1 MTTGGEKMNTNYQNQ
16 LKKTKE
22 VIEAMPWENPVFYN
36 LFLAQTY
43 YFVSHSTRLL
53 ARSISHFGV
62 DRDNLYRRFVAHL
75 KEENYHERLVVNDLK
90 NFALHPSDFPEM
102 SITRAF
108 WESQFFKIDQTK
120 GVSLLGYILYLEAIP
135 VHCFKEVHSLFP
147 KQSKSFAKV
156 HMEEDPAH
164 LKSAI
169 SMIEEMNEHE
179 QLQIWNNFNQ
189 TSELYQIMLCE
200 INNHLKSSLRV
211 A

>member
-1 MTTGGEKMNTNYQNQ
+1 MNTNYQNQ
-16 LKKTKE
+16 LKQTKE
-22 VIEAMPWENPVFYN
+22 VIDSMPWDNPLFYQ

-90 NFALHPSDFPEM
+90 SSAQHPTDFQEL

-108 WESQFFKIDQTK
+108 WETQFYKIDQTK
-120 GVSLLGYILYLEAIP
+120 GISLLGYILYLEAIP
-135 VHCFKEVHSLFP
+135 VHCFKGVEGMFP
-147 KQSKSFAKV
+147 KKSSSFAQV
-156 HMEEDPAH
+156 HMDEDPAH
-164 LKSAI
+164 LQSAI
-169 SMIEEMNEHE
+169 SMINEMNPDE
-179 QLQIWNNFNQ
+179 QSEIWSNFHQ

-200 INNHLKSSLRV
+200 INNLIKYSAKV